1 MRSYFRFPSGETAQG
16 EQDFAEICLL
26 AYAEGLQA
34 SRQGRG
40 GGGGGQG
47 GGLNQGGGEGG
58 DGGERLRAESLVKK
72 GQALVTDGKPFVHY
86 LVPAV
91 ARWGCY

>member
-1 MRSYFRFPSGETAQG
+1 M
-16 EQDFAEICLL
+16 

-34 SRQGRG
+34 SRQGWG

-72 GQALVTDGKPFVHY
+72 
-86 LVPAV
+86 
-91 ARWGCY
+91 